1 MEALQDWTS
10 PRFDDELGHLERGG
24 VTFEFLRRNK
34 RYRND
39 YKRALSSAAPDKKK
53 QAEAAQHL
61 CQRWGVTFPG

>member
-10 PRFDDELGHLERGG
+10 ARFDDELGHLERGG

-39 YKRALSSAAPDKKK
+39 YEEALSSAAPDKTK
-53 QAEAAQHL
+53 QAEAEQRL
-61 CQRWGVTFPG
+61 CQRWGITFPG

>member
-10 PRFDDELGHLERGG
+10 PRFEEEFWRLERGG
-24 VTFEFLRRNK
+24 ITFEFLRRNK

-39 YKRALSSAAPDKKK
+39 HRQVRDSTTSGKSRP
-53 QAEAAQHL
+53 AEAERHF